1 MHDRLSP
8 AAANRRGIAAMSLA
22 MASFVTNDA
31 LVKYVSQ
38 TLPTAQLIFIRA
50 VFAALLLLVV
60 ARAMGAL
67 NGAGLRAMAQRRV
80 LLRSGLDA
88 LGTFTYLTSLFH
100 LPIGNA
106 TAINMATP
114 LFITLFAVI
123 AFRERVGAGRWLAVA
138 VGLCRRAADRA
149 AQRGGLQ
156 RLCAAVPGGHVVP
169 CRARP
174 GHAHHRA
181 QHAVHPDHAGHSPGR
196 AGHGRGAD
204 RAAGLA
210 DTHRTQLLLLAAA
223 AVFLS
228 AGYYL
233 VITGMRAG
241 EMSVIAPFR
250 YTGLLFALVLGWL
263 VWGDVPNLLAFC
275 GIALLVAAGLTMVRT
290 ERARQRAAALDA
302 ASD

>member
-1 MHDRLSP
+1 VTHSP
-8 AAANRRGIAAMSLA
+8 ESAANRRGIAAMSLA

-50 VFAALLLLVV
+50 TFAAVLLLVV
-60 ARAMGAL
+60 ARAMGVLSAE
-67 NGAGLRAMAQRRV
+67 GLRAMTQRRV
-80 LLRSGLDA
+80 LLRSALDA

-138 VGLCRRAADRA
+138 AGFAGVLLIVQPSATGFNAYALLCLVGTLFHAARDLSTRTIA
-149 AQRGGLQ
+149 ASTPSILIT
-156 RLCAAVPGGHVVP
+156 LATALAVLLLAAVLTALQGWQPP
-169 CRARP
+169 TAK
-174 GHAHHRA
+174 
-181 QHAVHPDHAGHSPGR
+181 
-196 AGHGRGAD
+196 
-204 RAAGLA
+204 
-210 DTHRTQLLLLAAA
+210 QLLLLAAA

-250 YTGLLFALVLGWL
+250 YTGLLFALVLGWA
-263 VWGDVPNLLAFC
+263 VWGDVPNALAWA
-275 GIALLVAAGLTMVRT
+275 GIAMLVGAGLYVLRSAG
-290 ERARQRAAALDA
+290 RPL
-302 ASD
+302 